1 MEPELSLHDWAV
13 AWKHKQRVTA
23 SEYTGRMQ
31 QTQAR
36 EMFSSPYNSMPSAHW
51 FSGAQVLGP
60 RVQCGSLHS
69 ARDAHPCWHSI
80 CILQTNALPSSHS
93 FFFFKFPPSHTR
105 LNMCTEQTLCLCIV
119 YISNTC
125 VHWYFVYHWK
135 CRTRTGAG
143 MSWLVPYSLL
153 QVVRLL
159 QSAPTHLP
167 HVHQNVLCFT
177 RDRHLVI

>member
-1 MEPELSLHDWAV
+1 MEPELSLHDRA
-13 AWKHKQRVTA
+13 AEYTYSKHKQGKCLAPHTIACQVHIGSAVHRFLAHEYSVDLCIRLGMHTLADTVFAYFKQILCHLLTA
-23 SEYTGRMQ
+23 
-31 QTQAR
+31 
-36 EMFSSPYNSMPSAHW
+36 
-51 FSGAQVLGP
+51 
-60 RVQCGSLHS
+60 
-69 ARDAHPCWHSI
+69 
-80 CILQTNALPSSHS
+80 
-93 FFFFKFPPSHTR
+93 FFFFKFPPSHTI
-105 LNMCTEQTLCLCIV
+105 LNTCTEQTLCLCIV

-135 CRTRTGAG
+135 GRTRTGAG